1 MKSKNS
7 GFTLQIKTFKQ
18 NELFI
23 LPGIQNSDYNFI
35 VDWGDGVVEKYNTGI
50 NFKHIYKRKKTYKI
64 EIKGKFD
71 RIYFNNTNSKLLVRK
86 VLNWGGDD
94 FEGFTDMS
102 NSFYGCQNLNYLASG
117 GIKERKDNHIK
128 NYDFAFAFCSKLKKI
143 PEDLFSKTKEA
154 ESFIA
159 TFSRIGIKKIPG
171 KLFFNIPNMKIID
184 HMFSYCTKLKSIPVE
199 LFNKNLN
206 IKSHMYVFS
215 NSYFSKKRSK
225 LFYLI
230 SKLFNKN

>member
-7 GFTLQIKTFKQ
+7 GFVLQIKTFKQ

-23 LPGIQNSDYNFI
+23 LPGVQNSNYNFT
-35 VDWGDGVVEKYNTGI
+35 VDWGDGIIEKYNTGI
-50 NFKHIYKRKKTYKI
+50 VFKHTYKRKKTYKI

-71 RIYFNNTNSKLLVRK
+71 RIYFNNTNSKFLVRK
-86 VLNWGGDD
+86 VLNWGGND
-94 FEGFTDMS
+94 FEGFTNMS

-128 NYDFAFAFCSKLKKI
+128 NYDFTFAFCNKLKKI

-171 KLFFNIPNMKIID
+171 KLFFNVPDMKIVD
-184 HMFSYCTKLKSIPVE
+184 HMFSYCIRLKSIPVE
-199 LFNKNLN
+199 LFDKNLN
-206 IKSHMYVFS
+206 IKSYIYVFS

-225 LFYLI
+225 LFDLV
-230 SKLFNKN
+230 SKLFKKN

>member
-1 MKSKNS
+1 MKSKSS
-7 GFTLQIKTFKQ
+7 GFILQIKTSKQ

-23 LPGIQNSDYNFI
+23 LPGTQGSNYNFT
-35 VDWGDGVVEKYNTGI
+35 VDWGDGNVKKYNNGI
-50 NFKHIYKRKKTYKI
+50 TFGHTYKRKKTYNI
-64 EIKGKFD
+64 EIKGQFD
-71 RIYFNNTNSKLLVRK
+71 RIYFNDTGSKLLVRK
-86 VLNWGGDD
+86 VLNWGEDD

-102 NSFYGCQNLNYLASG
+102 SSFYGCQNLNYLASG

-154 ESFIA
+154 ESFVA
-159 TFSRIGIKKIPG
+159 TFSGSGIKKIPG
-171 KLFFNIPNMKIID
+171 KLFFNIPNLKIID
-184 HMFSYCTKLKSIPVE
+184 HLFSYCRGLKSIPVE

-206 IKSHMYVFS
+206 IKSRMYVFS

-230 SKLFNKN
+230 SELFNKN